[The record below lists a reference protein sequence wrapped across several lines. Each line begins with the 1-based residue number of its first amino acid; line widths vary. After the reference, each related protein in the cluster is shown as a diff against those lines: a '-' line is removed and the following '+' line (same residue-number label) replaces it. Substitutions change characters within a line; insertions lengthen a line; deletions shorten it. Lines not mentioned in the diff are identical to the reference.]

1 MAKIMDG
8 VSNADKDLDS
18 FLLIGQS
25 NMAGRGDFNEV
36 EDIENPLCFMFR
48 MGRWL
53 PMSEPINVD
62 RQIFK
67 AYTHSG
73 VCLGASFADSYAK
86 TYNRQVG
93 LIPCADGGTAIEE
106 WLPGGFLFENT
117 LFQVK
122 HAVKKSNLKGILW
135 HQGENDCVDK
145 EKYDLYSE
153 RFETFITALKKSI
166 GIEDIPFIA
175 GELSE
180 NLAERLNMQG
190 RNIEFN
196 KMLPTLLKKH
206 KNTAV
211 VSAKGLGLKDDE
223 LHFNSKSLREFGVR
237 YFNAYKSVIEKE

>member
-8 VSNADKDLDS
+8 VSDAGKDLDS

-36 EDIENPLCFMFR
+36 EDIENPNCYMFR

-53 PMSEPINVD
+53 TMSEPINVD

-73 VCLGASFADSYAK
+73 ICLGASFADSYAK
-86 TYNRQVG
+86 TFNRKVG
-93 LIPCADGGTAIEE
+93 LIPCADGGTSIKE
-106 WLPGGFLFENT
+106 WQPGGFLFEHA

-122 HAVKKSNLKGILW
+122 YAMKTSNLKGILW
-135 HQGENDCVDK
+135 HQGEQDCVND
-145 EKYDLYSE
+145 EVYNDYPEL
-153 RFETFITALKKSI
+153 FENFITALKKEI

-175 GELSE
+175 GELSYK
-180 NLAERLNMQG
+180 LASWISFDGRQVRFNERLP
-190 RNIEFN
+190 E
-196 KMLPTLLKKH
+196 LLKNH

-211 VSAKGLGLKDDE
+211 VSSKDLTMKSDE
-223 LHFNSKSLREFGVR
+223 LHFDSKSLRTFGIR
-237 YFNAYKSVIEKE
+237 YFDAYKSIIEKE

>member
-8 VSNADKDLDS
+8 VSDAGKDLDS

-36 EDIENPLCFMFR
+36 EDIENPNCYMFR

-53 PMSEPINVD
+53 TMSEPINVD

-73 VCLGASFADSYAK
+73 ICLGASFADSYAK
-86 TYNRQVG
+86 HFNRKVG
-93 LIPCADGGTAIEE
+93 LIPCADGGSAILE
-106 WLPGGFLFENT
+106 WQPGEFLFEHT
-117 LFQVK
+117 VFQVK
-122 HAVKKSNLKGILW
+122 HALKKSNLKGILW
-135 HQGENDCVDK
+135 HQGENDCVN
-145 EKYDLYSE
+145 EDLYNSYPE
-153 RFETFITALKKSI
+153 RFEKFISSLKNAI

-175 GELSE
+175 GELSPY
-180 NLAERLNMQG
+180 LAERLNMQG

-196 KMLPTLLKKH
+196 KRLPSLLKNH

-211 VSAKGLGLKDDE
+211 VSSDGLGLKDDE

-237 YFNAYKSVIEKE
+237 YFNAYKSVVEKE